1 LLRRTGVTEEYLHSL
16 LSFETSTL
24 FDEPT
29 KAALRLAQYMTDHPE
44 REVTDALFTDLRS
57 HFEEA
62 EIMEIAA
69 MIGLFHYTNRFNNAF
84 GIEPTV

>member
-1 LLRRTGVTEEYLHSL
+1 MTEEYLQSL
-16 LSFETSTL
+16 TEFETSDL

-44 REVTDALFTDLRS
+44 REVTDALFADLRR
-57 HFEEA
+57 HFDEA
-62 EIMEIAA
+62 EIVEVAA